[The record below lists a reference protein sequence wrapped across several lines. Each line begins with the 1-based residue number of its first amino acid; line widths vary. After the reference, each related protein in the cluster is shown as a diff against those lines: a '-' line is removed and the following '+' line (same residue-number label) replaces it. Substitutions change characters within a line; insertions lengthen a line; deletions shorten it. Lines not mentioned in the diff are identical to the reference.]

1 MKHLHLTLTGALLTV
16 TTALAA
22 QPVTPTANLP
32 VAPAAATTPLVPA
45 LRSGIDLA
53 SFDKRVR
60 PQDDFYRFAGGGW
73 LASNP
78 LPADRSAFG
87 SFDRLQDQAE
97 AEVKAVVEAAA
108 LAKAAAGTPT
118 QKIGDLYSSF
128 MDTTRLA
135 ALGAS
140 PLAAELKRIDA
151 IRGTRDLYEYMGR
164 MTRSGLS
171 QPMILYVGQDSADS
185 SQYLTGVYQGGL
197 TMPDRDYYLK
207 PDKKYVEFRAAFRKY
222 VEALLVA
229 GGQGNAAA
237 TAKRIEALETRI
249 ANHHWTPVQNRD
261 PVKTYN
267 KKTLAELRTFAPTL
281 DLQTMLTAARL
292 PAQAVDINQPSYV
305 RELAKMIRTT
315 PLADW
320 REYLRFQLL
329 DSYAPYLSAEFDN
342 LHFDFHRKTLRGVP
356 EQLPRWKRALR
367 TMDGSVG
374 ELIGQ
379 LYVERTFSAAA
390 KEKMQGLIDKL
401 LQAFAKSIDELEW
414 MGPATKAE
422 AHKKLQTFGVK
433 IGYPDKWRDYSA
445 LTILPG
451 DLIGNLRRA
460 SELEFDRQANKL
472 GKPIDRTEWLMTPQT
487 VNAYYYPPM
496 NEIVFP
502 AAILHPPFFDPEADD
517 AANYGA
523 IGAIIGH
530 EISHGF
536 DDQGRQFDG
545 AGNLRDWWTFDDNA
559 RFRQRAGKLVAQ
571 FASFKVLDGKPVN
584 GELTLGENIGDL
596 SGLAVALKAYQ
607 LSLAGKQAPDID
619 GFTGLQRFFLGWAQA
634 WTANVRDNAL
644 LERLTTDPH
653 SPEEFRCN
661 GPLSNLNEFYQAF
674 DVKQGDKLYRA
685 PVERVKIW

>member
-1 MKHLHLTLTGALLTV
+1 MKHLHLTLIGALLTASSV
-16 TTALAA
+16 LAA
-22 QPVTPTANLP
+22 PTASEQAPTTSPTATVAAPIP
-32 VAPAAATTPLVPA
+32 VLS
-45 LRSGIDLA
+45 SGLDAA

-73 LASNP
+73 LANNP
-78 LPADRSAFG
+78 LPGDRSAYG

-108 LAKAAAGTPT
+108 SAKAAPGTPA
-118 QKIGDLYSSF
+118 QKIGDFYNSF
-128 MDTTRLA
+128 MNTTRLA
-135 ALGAS
+135 AMGAA
-140 PLAAELKRIDA
+140 PLNAELRRIDA

-164 MTRSGLS
+164 MARSGLS
-171 QPMILYVGQDSADS
+171 QPVILYVGQDSADS
-185 SQYLTGVYQGGL
+185 TQYLTGVYQGGL

-207 PDKKYVEFRAAFRKY
+207 PDQKFVEFRAAFRKY

-229 GGQGNAAA
+229 GGQSNAAA
-237 TAKRIEALETRI
+237 AAKRIEALETRI

-267 KKTLAELRTFAPTL
+267 KKTLGELRSFAPTF

-305 RELAKMIRTT
+305 RELAKMVRTT

-329 DSYAPYLSAEFDN
+329 DSYAPYLSADFEA
-342 LHFDFHRKTLRGVP
+342 LHFEFHRKTLRGVP

-367 TMDGSVG
+367 AMDGSVG

-379 LYVERTFSAAA
+379 LYVERTFSAES
-390 KEKMQGLIDKL
+390 KEKVKGLVGNL

-414 MGPATKAE
+414 MGPATKEE
-422 AHKKLQTFGVK
+422 AHKKLKTFVVK
-433 IGYPDKWRDYSA
+433 IGYPDQWRDYGA
-445 LTILPG
+445 LSIVPD

-460 SELEFDRQANKL
+460 SEFEFDRQANKL
-472 GKPIDRTEWLMTPQT
+472 GKPIDRGEWLMTPQT

-502 AAILHPPFFDPEADD
+502 AAILHPPFFDPKADD
-517 AANYGA
+517 AVNYGA
-523 IGAIIGH
+523 IGAVIGH

-571 FASFKVLDGKPVN
+571 FAGYKVLDGKPVN

-596 SGLAVALKAYQ
+596 SGLSVALKAYQ
-607 LSLAGKQAPDID
+607 SSLGGQPAVDID
-619 GFTGLQRFFLGWAQA
+619 GFTGLQRFFLGWAQV
-634 WTANVRDNAL
+634 WFSNTRDNAL
-644 LERLTTDPH
+644 LERLSTDPH

-661 GPLSNLNEFYQAF
+661 GPLSNMNEFYQAF
-674 DVKQGDKLYRA
+674 GVKEGDKLFRPPA
-685 PVERVKIW
+685 ERVKIW